1 MMHSEDVNEFWGAL
15 LEKAYAKLHGS
26 YESLKGGTTSEAME
40 DFTGGLTEHYEI
52 QTDECP
58 PNLFTI
64 MLKAHQRSSFM
75 GCSISVEDAS
85 QMEAVMHNGLI
96 KGHAYSITSVKYVHV
111 DHVRVQGK
119 LPLVRIRNPWGNEA
133 EWTGA
138 WSDKSREWTI
148 VSPEEK
154 QRIGLTFDADGEFWM
169 SFADFQKNFTN
180 IEITNLTPDSLDDG
194 EFVGFKKAW
203 QVNYFEGQWIPG
215 VSAGGC
221 RNHLD
226 TFYLNPQYMI
236 TLTDQDDDDELCT
249 CVIALMQKNH
259 RIKRKMGLDN
269 LTIGFV
275 IYEVNEN
282 SYGVLRLDY
291 YSYLLIESLYHHL

>member
-1 MMHSEDVNEFWGAL
+1 MNENYTLIHNLITFNR
-15 LEKAYAKLHGS
+15 LHGS

-64 MLKAHQRSSFM
+64 MHKAHQRGSFM

-138 WSDKSREWTI
+138 WSDKYLILSI
-148 VSPEEK
+148 
-154 QRIGLTFDADGEFWM
+154 IFLH
-169 SFADFQKNFTN
+169 
-180 IEITNLTPDSLDDG
+180 I
-194 EFVGFKKAW
+194 FK
-203 QVNYFEGQWIPG
+203 
-215 VSAGGC
+215 
-221 RNHLD
+221 
-226 TFYLNPQYMI
+226 
-236 TLTDQDDDDELCT
+236 
-249 CVIALMQKNH
+249 
-259 RIKRKMGLDN
+259 
-269 LTIGFV
+269 
-275 IYEVNEN
+275 
-282 SYGVLRLDY
+282 
-291 YSYLLIESLYHHL
+291 SLYLFYQIDHENGL